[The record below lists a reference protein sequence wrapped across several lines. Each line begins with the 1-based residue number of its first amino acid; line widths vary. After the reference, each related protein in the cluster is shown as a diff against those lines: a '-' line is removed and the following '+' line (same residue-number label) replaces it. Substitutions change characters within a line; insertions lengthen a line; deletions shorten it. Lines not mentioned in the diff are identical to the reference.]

1 MFSSIQTTNMQ
12 NTVRD
17 YQADKSKNFFFYT
30 NFLKIKDFI
39 LKFEDK
45 IKDFLNE
52 FEIDSSDGY
61 KVSKYAKQL
70 VFKWIISLLNL
81 IKIFYSNFLEKF
93 S

>member
-1 MFSSIQTTNMQ
+1 MQ

-70 VFKWIISLLNL
+70 VFK
-81 IKIFYSNFLEKF
+81 
-93 S
+93 